1 MKSREVTAISRAVEF
16 SPNCEKNDAMIF
28 GEVCNRLQKKG
39 FQVRAFCETDIE
51 SVASSNATFYI
62 SMARGKKV
70 LGVLERK
77 EESGALV
84 VNSAKSLALYN
95 RIEITKKFAQCG
107 VPIPES
113 EILGTGAKPRIGYP
127 FWIKRGDECAQNA
140 NDVCF
145 VGNAGQLESVWEDFA
160 AIGICHAVDSKHA
173 SGDLVKFYGV
183 AGTDFFYTCFPTEDG
198 GCGKF
203 GAEKINGEPHHYKF
217 SREDLA
223 RECSRAASILGIP
236 IYGGDCIVDGS
247 GNFKIIDFNDWPS
260 FSRCR
265 NEAAGAIAEVFCK
278 LSDKHRNFQDITYH
292 A

>member
-1 MKSREVTAISRAVEF
+1 MKSRKVTAISRAVEF

-28 GEVCNRLQKKG
+28 DEVCNRLQKKG
-39 FQVRAFCETDIE
+39 FQVRAVCETDIE
-51 SVASSNATFYI
+51 SVASSNATLYI
-62 SMARGKKV
+62 SMARGKKA
-70 LGVLERK
+70 LAILERK

-95 RIEITKKFAQCG
+95 RIEITKKFAECG

-113 EILGTGAKPRIGYP
+113 EIVETGCKPCIDYP

-145 VGNAGQLESVWEDFA
+145 VGNAGQLESVWKDFTA
-160 AIGICHAVDSKHA
+160 RGISHAVASKHA
-173 SGDLVKFYGV
+173 CGDLVKFYGV
-183 AGTDFFYTCFPTEDG
+183 ADTHFFYTCFPTEDG

-217 SREDLA
+217 SHEDLA
-223 RECSRAASILGIP
+223 RECNRAANVLGIP
-236 IYGGDCIVDGS
+236 IYGGDCIVSANGE
-247 GNFKIIDFNDWPS
+247 FKIIDFNDWPS

-265 NEAAGAIAEVFCK
+265 SEAAEAISDFFIHTVK
-278 LSDKHRNFQDITYH
+278 LLGTTPKK
-292 A
+292 

>member
-28 GEVCNRLQKKG
+28 GEVCNRLRKEG
-39 FQVRAFCETDIE
+39 FQVRTLCETDTE
-51 SVASSNATFYI
+51 SIASSNATLYI
-62 SMARGKKV
+62 SMARGEKA

-77 EESGALV
+77 EEGGALV
-84 VNSAKSLALYN
+84 VNSAKSLALYD
-95 RIEITKKFAQCG
+95 RIEITKKFAECG

-113 EILGTGAKPRIGYP
+113 EIVETGTTPQICFP
-127 FWIKRGDECAQNA
+127 FWIKRGGECAQNA

-145 VGNAGQLESVWEDFA
+145 VGNAGQLESTWEDFA
-160 AIGICHAVDSKHA
+160 ARGISRAVASKHA

-183 AGTDFFYTCFPTEDG
+183 AGTDFFYTCFPTENG

-217 SREDLA
+217 HRECLA
-223 RECSRAASILGIP
+223 RECNRAAGILGIP
-236 IYGGDCIVDGS
+236 IYGGDCIVDES

-265 NEAAGAIAEVFCK
+265 NEAAEAITEVFCK
-278 LSDKHRNFQDITYH
+278 LSYKH
-292 A
+292 

>member
-28 GEVCNRLQKKG
+28 GEVCNRLQKEG
-39 FQVRAFCETDIE
+39 FQVRRVCETDIK
-51 SVASSNATFYI
+51 SIASSNATLYI
-62 SMARGKKV
+62 SMARGKKALDI
-70 LGVLERK
+70 LGRK
-77 EESGALV
+77 EKSGALV
-84 VNSAKSLALYN
+84 VNSAKSLMLYD
-95 RIEITKKFAQCG
+95 RIEITKKFVECG
-107 VPIPES
+107 VPVPES
-113 EILGTGAKPRIGYP
+113 EIVETGAKPCIGYP

-145 VGNAGQLESVWEDFA
+145 VGNAGQLESVWKDFTA
-160 AIGICHAVDSKHA
+160 REISLAVACKHA

-183 AGTDFFYTCFPTEDG
+183 AGTGFFYTCFPTENG

-217 SREDLA
+217 RREDLA

-236 IYGGDCIVDGS
+236 IYGGDCIVDES

-265 NEAAGAIAEVFCK
+265 NEAAEAIAEVFCK
-278 LSDKHRNFQDITYH
+278 LSDKHRNIQDITYH